1 MSPRPHPDA
10 NDVHVTGT
18 FDDWGKTERLN
29 KVGDIWEKEVEL
41 PNADKK
47 ILYKFVVNDNWVIDP
62 EAPQEDDGHGNLNNV
77 LHPEQIKTKS
87 TGVTTS
93 SAAPESTTSAMA
105 GQVPLEER
113 KEATEG
119 ESKRGSS
126 CHYHAAIPDLVSF
139 LVTPASDSSFD
150 KETTK
155 SSPPGAFPETPQ
167 HESDSFGVN
176 PLPPTE
182 GAGNPVNVPAG
193 EKVPAP
199 EQITS
204 NSIYSSVTTSEGDY
218 EKAGSSS
225 PFIGG
230 ALASLGLGGGAA
242 VASSDKKENL
252 IPESS
257 LPMGEGAGTALEG
270 AGPTISSAA
279 PTSTTADLAG
289 QVPLEERKPAT
300 VVERDTTETV
310 PEIVKES
317 ITAAHTS
324 GEATTSPEAVKEKA
338 EVEQELLKKVP
349 ETDEAGEPAPTVA
362 AATSETAPS
371 STAGPSS
378 SAIPGTSSVAAAAI
392 ADGAE
397 GGETQIEAPKT
408 THPVEKTEGDTT
420 EYAPPQHTGVAPG
433 VSGSAAAALS
443 DGTEDPTLADEPAVR
458 MMNQNDAMPIGS
470 TEAPKTEAAPAA
482 TSTGTTAGAPAH
494 DVTTTAEAPKTAAA
508 ESKPDTTATTS
519 SATSTPKKAATTT
532 PTSSPASASKEKKKK
547 NRISSLFKKIFD

>member
-1 MSPRPHPDA
+1 MGSFLFKWPHPDA

-18 FDDWGKTERLN
+18 FDDWGKTEKLN
-29 KVGDIWEKEVEL
+29 KIGDIWEKEVEL

-93 SAAPESTTSAMA
+93 SVAPESTTSAMA

-113 KEATEG
+113 KEATE
-119 ESKRGSS
+119 
-126 CHYHAAIPDLVSF
+126 
-139 LVTPASDSSFD
+139 VTPASDSSFN

-218 EKAGSSS
+218 EKAGSSL

-230 ALASLGLGGGAA
+230 ALASLGLGGGA
-242 VASSDKKENL
+242 VATSSDRKENL

-300 VVERDTTETV
+300 VIERDTTETV

-378 SAIPGTSSVAAAAI
+378 GAIPGTSSVAAAAI

-433 VSGSAAAALS
+433 VSGSAAAAVS

-458 MMNQNDAMPIGS
+458 MMNQNDAMPTGS
-470 TEAPKTEAAPAA
+470 TEATPAA

-508 ESKPDTTATTS
+508 ESKQDTTATPS